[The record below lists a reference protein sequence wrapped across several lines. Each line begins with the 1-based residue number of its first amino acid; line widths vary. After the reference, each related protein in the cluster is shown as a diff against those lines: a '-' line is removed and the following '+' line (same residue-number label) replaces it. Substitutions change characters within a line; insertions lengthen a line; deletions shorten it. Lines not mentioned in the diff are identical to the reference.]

1 VTQIR
6 PVARQLPLHELRRLL
21 DAMPAPA
28 ATENVDRL
36 EADLARCFGTRH
48 AIAVSSG
55 TAALHCALAA
65 LRIGPGDEVLVPA
78 VSVVMSAAPVLYT
91 GARPVFADCD
101 ETGAD
106 FDYDDLA
113 AKVTSRTRA
122 IMPVYMWGRAADPG
136 RIQGFASSHGL
147 HVIEDACQA
156 HGTSVGGKALGTFGD
171 AGCFSLK
178 DGKILWS
185 GEGGFILTSNDDIA
199 GRCRAFRTHWQAA
212 PAGPSAVAELGHNYR
227 MTEIQAVLARWNLTR
242 FGDLL
247 RLRRAQAAALI
258 SALSGIAALHW
269 HPPGDR
275 EDWNGFSPVATL
287 DLPRPRVLARRLAE
301 AGVPNSTGSFALVAN
316 DQRSVFAHLSPAPCR
331 RARHFVDTTLA
342 ITLGEHDDEQRI
354 ADMADIVR
362 QEVTRWG

>member
-1 VTQIR
+1 MTWAG
-6 PVARQLPLHELRRLL
+6 PAARQWPLDELRRLL

-28 ATENVDRL
+28 ATANVDQL
-36 EADLARCFGTRH
+36 ETELASCFGASH

-55 TAALHCALAA
+55 TAALHCAMAA

-78 VSVVMSAAPVLYT
+78 VSVVMSAAPVLYA
-91 GARPVFADCD
+91 GARPVFVDCD

-113 AKVTSRTRA
+113 AKLTARTRG
-122 IMPVYMWGRAADPG
+122 IMPVYMWGRAADPD
-136 RIQGFASSHGL
+136 RFLGFASSHGL

-185 GEGGFILTSNDDIA
+185 GEGGFILTNSDDLA
-199 GRCRAFRTHWQAA
+199 DRCRAFRTHWQAA
-212 PAGPSAVAELGHNYR
+212 PAESAPMAELGHNYR
-227 MTEIQAVLARWNLTR
+227 MTEIQALLARWNLAR

-247 RLRRAQAAALI
+247 NLRRAQTAALI
-258 SALSGIAALHW
+258 SGLSGIAALQW
-269 HPPGDR
+269 RSPRDR
-275 EDWNGFSPVATL
+275 EDWNSFSPLARL
-287 DLPRPRVLARRLAE
+287 NLPRPRELFRRLAE
-301 AGVPNSTGSFALVAN
+301 AGVPNSVGSFALVAN
-316 DQRSVFAHLSPAPCR
+316 DQRPVFANLPTPRCR

-342 ITLGEHDDEQRI
+342 IIVSEHDDEQRV
-354 ADMADIVR
+354 AAMADTVAREI
-362 QEVTRWG
+362 TRWG